1 MIYNNM
7 DNNSSIRGQISHTI
21 SKLLFTIIIGLL
33 FFMYKVDD
41 IEKSETSEQ
50 DNISIIEQQSHN
62 TTPTIQRKTIT
73 PLIEQI
79 KTNTWD
85 YSIETIKSYYREL
98 CLQTPKICAHIQAQI
113 PDSIEKHISL
123 LFTIYTIQML
133 DERLQWDI
141 KLYQTIES
149 IIIKREKNWQ
159 RWYANHYAIVLNNAN
174 MSRWEYGEVL
184 THELWHIIDLWII
197 QWQSNELDKYFT
209 EFNKEVFSIDD
220 KSIWYYALSRE
231 SEWKRK
237 TGEKKE
243 NFCTIYGMTNPFE
256 DFAECLNLFIH
267 HNTYFKYLASQNQT
281 LQKKYNILDA
291 LLHTMELQPNS
302 LDNYNTNQQ
311 YRYRD
316 STKIVQ
322 Y

>member
-7 DNNSSIRGQISHTI
+7 DNNSSIRGQMYNMI
-21 SKLLFTIIIGLL
+21 SKLIFTIIIGLL

-41 IEKSETSEQ
+41 IDKKDIALQTHSASEEP
-50 DNISIIEQQSHN
+50 NIA
-62 TTPTIQRKTIT
+62 TWWIQRDTIT
-73 PLIEQI
+73 PLITQI

-98 CLQTPKICAHIQAQI
+98 CLQTPRICAHIQAQI
-113 PDSIEKHISL
+113 PDSIEKHLSL

-133 DERLQWDI
+133 DERLQSKE
-141 KLYQTIES
+141 KLSQTIES

-174 MSRWEYGEVL
+174 MSRWEYNEVL
-184 THELWHIIDLWII
+184 THELWHIIDLWIT
-197 QWQSNELDKYFT
+197 QWQSEQLDKQFT

-256 DFAECLNLFIH
+256 DFAECFNLYIH

-291 LLHTMELQPNS
+291 LLHTIELQLNNS

-316 STKIVQ
+316 STKIIQ